1 MNKNVAFGL
10 IDAQRGFMPAEE
22 GERLGLP
29 GFGEL
34 GVPNGERIVPK
45 VNALLAKAALEGL
58 VTFTTQDWHPENT
71 AHFSAEPNFNTTWP
85 KHCVAETPG
94 AELNPDIKLP
104 TGTKRIIK
112 GTEVLLNG
120 EDDTSYSGLNGLDP
134 ETGQTT
140 KEFLK
145 ENDVKVVILGG
156 LALDYCVKET
166 ALDFKRKLGLQVA
179 VVTDAT
185 QPVAQETGL
194 AAIDELE
201 KAGVKLI
208 TTDQALKYMEA
219 AK

>member
-1 MNKNVAFGL
+1 MNKNIAFGL
-10 IDAQRGFMPAEE
+10 IYAQRGFMPAEE
-22 GERLGLP
+22 GKRLGLP

-34 GVPNGERIVPK
+34 GVPNGERIVPR
-45 VNALLAKAALEGL
+45 VNELLAQAALNNL
-58 VTFTTQDWHPENT
+58 VTFTTQDWHPKDT

-85 KHCVAETPG
+85 MHCVADTPG
-94 AELNPDIKLP
+94 AELNPEIVLP
-104 TGTKRIIK
+104 KGTKRIIK

-120 EDDTSYSGLNGLDP
+120 EDDTSYSGLNGRDP

-140 KEFLK
+140 QEFLE
-145 ENDVKVVILGG
+145 ENGVKIVILGG

-166 ALDFKRKLGLQVA
+166 ALDFKKKLGLQVA

-194 AAIDELE
+194 SAIDELE

-208 TTDQALKYMEA
+208 TTDQALKYMEVV
-219 AK
+219 

>member
-1 MNKNVAFGL
+1 MNKNIAFGL

-45 VNALLAKAALEGL
+45 VNALLAQAALNNL

-85 KHCVAETPG
+85 AHCVAETPG
-94 AELNPDIKLP
+94 AELNPEIVLP
-104 TGTKRIIK
+104 RGTKRIIK

-120 EDDTSYSGLNGLDP
+120 EDDTSYSGLNGQDP

-140 KEFLK
+140 KEFLE
-145 ENDVKVVILGG
+145 ENNVKIVILGG

-166 ALDFKRKLGLQVA
+166 ALDFKKKLGLQVA

-219 AK
+219 A